1 MKTVWAGPRKERV
14 YLSADKIID
23 DDENENEDFPAE
35 VHNTLSVSGLP
46 DHELKLKE
54 GSLSLLETPRLST
67 FRLKEWNT
75 GWLYWKWWTVGTQSG
90 LRVLI
95 PSIPMTDKSNELPFM
110 IIRRHFSIKL
120 AFGLTPQTR

>member
-1 MKTVWAGPRKERV
+1 MSRLPRKERV

-35 VHNTLSVSGLP
+35 VRNTLSVSGLP

-67 FRLKEWNT
+67 FRRKEWNT
-75 GWLYWKWWTVGTQSG
+75 G
-90 LRVLI
+90 
-95 PSIPMTDKSNELPFM
+95 
-110 IIRRHFSIKL
+110 
-120 AFGLTPQTR
+120 

>member
-1 MKTVWAGPRKERV
+1 MSRLPGEERV
-14 YLSADKIID
+14 YLSTDKIID
-23 DDENENEDFPAE
+23 GDENENEDFPAE

-75 GWLYWKWWTVGTQSG
+75 G
-90 LRVLI
+90 
-95 PSIPMTDKSNELPFM
+95 
-110 IIRRHFSIKL
+110 
-120 AFGLTPQTR
+120 

>member
-1 MKTVWAGPRKERV
+1 MSRLPGEERV

-35 VHNTLSVSGLP
+35 VLNTLSVSGLP

-67 FRLKEWNT
+67 FWLKEWNT
-75 GWLYWKWWTVGTQSG
+75 G
-90 LRVLI
+90 
-95 PSIPMTDKSNELPFM
+95 
-110 IIRRHFSIKL
+110 
-120 AFGLTPQTR
+120 

>member
-1 MKTVWAGPRKERV
+1 MSRLPRKDHV
-14 YLSADKIID
+14 HLSADKIID

-75 GWLYWKWWTVGTQSG
+75 G
-90 LRVLI
+90 
-95 PSIPMTDKSNELPFM
+95 
-110 IIRRHFSIKL
+110 
-120 AFGLTPQTR
+120 

>member
-1 MKTVWAGPRKERV
+1 MSRLPRKERV

-67 FRLKEWNT
+67 FRLKEWNVVDCIEND
-75 GWLYWKWWTVGTQSG
+75 GQA
-90 LRVLI
+90 
-95 PSIPMTDKSNELPFM
+95 
-110 IIRRHFSIKL
+110 KL
-120 AFGLTPQTR
+120 Q

>member
-1 MKTVWAGPRKERV
+1 MSRLPRKERV

-75 GWLYWKWWTVGTQSG
+75 G
-90 LRVLI
+90 
-95 PSIPMTDKSNELPFM
+95 
-110 IIRRHFSIKL
+110 
-120 AFGLTPQTR
+120 